1 MNMHECRPRT
11 LFERIRRLLPA
22 SALQKVF
29 FHNNAELK
37 AFLTPAKL
45 PKGTNSFASSD
56 IHDHLLYKHID
67 WGGDLPYHT
76 EIDNALQDYV
86 APSSLHSTNT
96 DTESPQPQDAL
107 VVPRA
112 PPSVLSS
119 TSILNP
125 FFGYPIAFTEADLS
139 SSTPNLRHGRR
150 RKRDLICTLL
160 RLWWQKW
167 KTHLK
172 FSMLILLL
180 VLISW
185 KRSRILDVL
194 RTRRTNKVLAIR

>member
-1 MNMHECRPRT
+1 MPAHLEH
-11 LFERIRRLLPA
+11 IRRLLPA

-29 FHNNAELK
+29 FPNNEDLK
-37 AFLTPAKL
+37 AFLTPAAL
-45 PKGTNSFASSD
+45 PQGTNSFASSG
-56 IHDHLLYKHID
+56 IHDNLLYKRID
-67 WGGDLPYHT
+67 WDGNLPYLR
-76 EIDNALQDYV
+76 EIDNSLQDYV
-86 APSSLHSTNT
+86 APSSLFPPIT
-96 DTESPQPQDAL
+96 DTETPQSQDAL
-107 VVPRA
+107 MVPRA

-125 FFGYPIAFTEADLS
+125 FFGYPIAYTEADLS

-150 RKRDLICTLL
+150 RKRDLIHTLL

-185 KRSRILDVL
+185 KRRRILDVL